1 MTSDLSASLPRDA
14 GLGAAY
20 RTGDLFQVLRDGKA
34 RTRAELVISS
44 GLGRSA
50 VASRIETL
58 MRSGLVGPAG
68 DAASSGGRPPTRY
81 AFIPS
86 ARVVVAVDVGA
97 THVTAAVTDLSGRVI
112 AECRWEQN
120 VADGPEVVLAEV
132 VARGRGLL
140 AVVQRDVKEVAGV
153 GIGLP
158 GPVEHGSGTP
168 VRPPIMPGW
177 DGFNVAR
184 YVRESMDQSLPV
196 LVDNDVNMMAIGER
210 AAHWPELKDLLFI
223 KVATGIGSGII
234 SSGQLQRG
242 ANGTAGD
249 IGHVRVPRG
258 DSVQCMCG
266 NYGCLEALASGPNI
280 ARLLREQGQ
289 NVEEGHDVLLA
300 AASGNRWAIQALRQA
315 GRDIGDVVASAINLL
330 NPSMVVVGGSIGQS
344 GGHLIAG
351 IREVVY
357 QRSPALATSQLR
369 IGLSKAGPLAAILGT
384 SRMVTE
390 HVLSP
395 NVIEEAFFG
404 QMRAG

>member
-1 MTSDLSASLPRDA
+1 MTSDLSTSLPKDA
-14 GLGAAY
+14 GLGAVY

-34 RTRAELVISS
+34 RTRAELALTS
-44 GLGRSA
+44 GLARST

-68 DAASSGGRPPTRY
+68 DAASSGGRPPSRF

-97 THVTAAVTDLSGRVI
+97 THVIAAVTDLNGRVL
-112 AECRWEQN
+112 AECRWEQK
-120 VADGPEVVLAEV
+120 VSDGPEVVLAEV
-132 VARGRGLL
+132 TARIKELL
-140 AVVQRDVKEVAGV
+140 AVVQRNAEELAGI

-158 GPVEHGSGTP
+158 GPVEHATGTP

-177 DGFNVAR
+177 DGFNVVR
-184 YVRESMDQSLPV
+184 YVCESMALSLPV
-196 LVDNDVNMMAIGER
+196 LVDNDVNIMALGER
-210 AAHWPELKDLLFI
+210 AAHWPEHKDLLFI

-249 IGHVRVPRG
+249 LGHVRVPRG
-258 DSVQCMCG
+258 DSVLCMCG
-266 NYGCLEALASGPNI
+266 NYGCLEALASGPAI
-280 ARLLREQGQ
+280 ARFLKEQGQ
-289 NVEEGHDVLLA
+289 DFEGGHDVLLA
-300 AASGNRWAIQALRQA
+300 AANGNQLAIQALRQA
-315 GRDIGDVVASAINLL
+315 GRDIGDVLASAVNLL
-330 NPSMVVVGGSIGQS
+330 NPSMIVVGGSVGES
-344 GGHLIAG
+344 GEHLVAG

-357 QRSPALATSQLR
+357 RRSPPLATSQLR
-369 IGLSKAGPLAAILGT
+369 IGLSKAGSRAAILGA

-395 NVIEEAFFG
+395 SVLEEALSG
-404 QMRAG
+404 EALAG